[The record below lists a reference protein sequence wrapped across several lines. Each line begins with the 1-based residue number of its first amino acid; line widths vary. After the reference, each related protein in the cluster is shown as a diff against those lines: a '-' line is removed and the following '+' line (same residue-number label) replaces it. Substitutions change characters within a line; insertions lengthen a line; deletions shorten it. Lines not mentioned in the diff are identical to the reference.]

1 MPTKK
6 EPTFEKALERLD
18 EIVALLESADAPLDK
33 ALSLFEEGV
42 KLVKLCNEKLDSADA
57 TVKQLVSIDGEL
69 VEQDFLGDEDEN

>member
-33 ALSLFEEGV
+33 ALSIFEEGV
-42 KLVKLCNEKLDSADA
+42 NLVNICNEKHQ
-57 TVKQLVSIDGEL
+57 KWN
-69 VEQDFLGDEDEN
+69 FR